1 MSFLKKLVI
10 ESERRTYTKSFIFI
24 TSYLVLVE
32 PLLTLLARLTDTVGA
47 DCETLTLVLPLLL
60 DFGLLGF
67 GQKIGAAE
75 ADLLLGFFAPWVTV
89 LTEKEMAN
97 EKVKSY
103 LWKVG
108 VRVLGVP
115 LHLLWSSPG
124 VNYLMYW
131 CLNDCT
137 CCWLVFF

>member
-1 MSFLKKLVI
+1 MVS
-10 ESERRTYTKSFIFI
+10 
-24 TSYLVLVE
+24 
-32 PLLTLLARLTDTVGA
+32 LARLTDTVGA
-47 DCETLTLVLPLLL
+47 DCEKLTLVLPLLL
-60 DFGLLGF
+60 DFEFLGLGR
-67 GQKIGAAE
+67 KIGAAE
-75 ADLLLGFFAPWVTV
+75 ADLLLGFLAPWVTV
-89 LTEKEMAN
+89 LTKKEITN